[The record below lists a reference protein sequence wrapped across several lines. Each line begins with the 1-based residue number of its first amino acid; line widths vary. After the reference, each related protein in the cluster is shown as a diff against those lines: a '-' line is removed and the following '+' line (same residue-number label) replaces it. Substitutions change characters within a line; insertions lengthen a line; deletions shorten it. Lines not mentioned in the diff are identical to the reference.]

1 VTLMLGGTQAA
12 NVVMLRNGLGA
23 CGGVGGTAFARQ
35 AELRIEMAKMS
46 PNMAENG
53 KLRR

>member
-1 VTLMLGGTQAA
+1 MLGGTQAA
-12 NVVMLRNGLGA
+12 NSVMLRNGLGA
-23 CGGVGGTAFARQ
+23 CDGVRGTAFARQ
-35 AELRIEMAKMS
+35 VELRIEMARMS

>member
-1 VTLMLGGTQAA
+1 MLGGTQAA
-12 NVVMLRNGLGA
+12 NVVMLRNGEGA
-23 CGGVGGTAFARQ
+23 CGGVGSTAFARQ